1 MGSDISRDRIIELA
15 REQEERR
22 KGIKKENRSTNIN
35 SSASSTSG
43 NTTTEHKKTKVVE
56 RKRTKSKQVNAFRLV
71 LYTFR
76 ADPAYPEQ
84 VTVLQDQLI
93 YTAEDCGDGW
103 SV

>member
-1 MGSDISRDRIIELA
+1 MIELVFIYF
-15 REQEERR
+15 QETYFLKIRLFCFL
-22 KGIKKENRSTNIN
+22 I
-35 SSASSTSG
+35 
-43 NTTTEHKKTKVVE
+43 HKKTKVVE